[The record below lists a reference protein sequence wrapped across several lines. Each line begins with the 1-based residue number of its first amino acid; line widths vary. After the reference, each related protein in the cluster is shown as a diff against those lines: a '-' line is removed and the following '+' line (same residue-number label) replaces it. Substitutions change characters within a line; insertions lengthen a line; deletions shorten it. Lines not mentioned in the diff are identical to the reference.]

1 MQTWGL
7 FYHHCGYF
15 FLSNWRDEYMQA
27 VCDIVCLYLK
37 HRKNEETERMRQ
49 GKLICVMCRVG
60 WCLRSER
67 KKWINKYY
75 SSCGFVIWKLWTCSL
90 RIELNR
96 VCWISIWSYP
106 HLNKK
111 LTSVDENIFSTFDYF
126 HSILWW
132 WMIVFDFITFFRLFG
147 PKNNNSAHFFR
158 LHWFLFSI
166 LTTYD
171 ARIRIQRRKFVH
183 MCDFQK

>member
-7 FYHHCGYF
+7 FCHHCGYF

-132 WMIVFDFITFFRLFG
+132 WMIVFDFITFFRLFR
-147 PKNNNSAHFFR
+147 PKNNNSAHFFGY
-158 LHWFLFSI
+158 
-166 LTTYD
+166 T
-171 ARIRIQRRKFVH
+171 
-183 MCDFQK
+183 DFYFQS